1 MGQAP
6 SPGGPLPVP
15 GHRFRPGWHPGRA
28 CYLMSL
34 GDRID
39 PGDV

>member
-6 SPGGPLPVP
+6 SPDAPLPVP
-15 GHRFRPGWHPGRA
+15 GRRFRPDSHPGRA
-28 CYLMSL
+28 CYLMFR